1 MSTFE
6 FISVFIS
13 IIFGLALAHLLTSAM
28 THLFRGKL
36 GYERGA
42 YLLLMTTLILSQWWT
57 LFRWKAFQTWT
68 FDAFA
73 VLTLWALTV
82 FAMPVALYP
91 PGEEVTSEIKHRK
104 TFFAV
109 FAAMGALDVA
119 QAAILG
125 QLFQPWYYPL
135 FIGHYWV
142 LAALAVFVKNPVVRN
157 VVATYFAVS
166 LILWL
171 LVVRRFLT

>member
-13 IIFGLALAHLLTSAM
+13 IIFGLGLAHLLTSAM
-28 THLFRGKL
+28 AHLFRRQL

-42 YLLLMTTLILSQWWT
+42 YLLLMLTLILTQWWS
-57 LFRWKAFQTWT
+57 LFRWKDYQTWT

-91 PGEEVTSEIKHRK
+91 PGDEVTSEIKHRK

-109 FAAMGALDVA
+109 FGAMGAFDVA
-119 QAAILG
+119 QTAMLG
-125 QLFQPWYYPL
+125 ELFEPWYYLP
-135 FIGHYWV
+135 FIEHYWV
-142 LAALAVFVKNPVVRN
+142 FAGIAAFVKNRMVRN
-157 VVATYFAVS
+157 AVATYFAAS
-166 LILWL
+166 MILWVF
-171 LVVRRFLT
+171 VVRRFLA